1 MRKGES
7 VMPTLAISE
16 AKNKLTSLRRE
27 ALTGKE
33 IILDDA
39 KRKDDGP
46 VSLISTA
53 LLDELCS
60 GKVFTYEWADEPG
73 NGQENYSLWNHE
85 TGVYGVGSTK
95 DEAIEDY
102 IDNIIDYANV
112 YYSDLPYYLSHSGNT
127 YNHYWYLRRVV
138 RCNGDRKKLY
148 QILNLESLIE

>member
-7 VMPTLAISE
+7 VMPTLAIST
-16 AKNKLTSLRRE
+16 AKNKLTALRRE
-27 ALTGKE
+27 ALAGKE

-46 VSLISTA
+46 VSLISTV

-60 GKVFTYEWADEPG
+60 SKVFTYKWVDEPG
-73 NGQENYSLWNHE
+73 DSQQNYSLWNNE
-85 TGVYGVGSTK
+85 TNVYGVGPTK
-95 DEAIEDY
+95 EDAIEDY

-112 YYSDLPYYLSHSGNT
+112 YYNDLPYYLSHSGNT
-127 YNHYWYLRRVV
+127 YNHYWYLRRVI

-148 QILNLESLIE
+148 ENLNFESLID